1 MLKKQKEEK
10 VEKEPKVK
18 KERKKITL
26 PNLRKTKETDTEKQP
41 KEKKLKLP
49 KLTKKKNTEVVS
61 EEVTSENVK
70 EKKALKEKL
79 HLNTKINLKDLK
91 KIKLKELYA
100 SNLNSKSQVARF
112 KKMTNESYVVIGIGV
127 VVLLIFVIA
136 TCSMLLVSR
145 NQSKTSAYFN
155 QYRLATKTLITEAQT
170 YAVTGKITHYD
181 NYMRELNTDKTR
193 ETAWENLHKCSI
205 DESELDRLNSID
217 ALTKELLPFEEQ
229 ALALVMNK
237 QLQEA
242 VGILHGDEYG
252 GIVDRL
258 ESMMDRCIESVE
270 KDAQSKVTTSG
281 IFMMI
286 SGICFVVLFIYIL
299 KNNLGT
305 IKFSERELLQ
315 PIIDISQ
322 HVIALSEGDFE
333 GEIDV
338 EADESEVGQ
347 MVQAVVFMKRNFS
360 KMVTEIS
367 RTLEKMGNG
376 NYQVELKQEYVGE
389 FEKIKNSMNMIISE
403 TVHTLSTIREVADEI
418 NCGSE
423 QLAKAAEDLAEG
435 GTIQSQRVSEVVQLV
450 QEVHTSM
457 EQHALDADVTVK
469 LSTNAA
475 NVLMQGYEKMQNLKD
490 AISNIN
496 ECSSKINS
504 IIMTIQDIADE
515 TNLLSLNA
523 AIEAARAGEAGRGF
537 GVVAEQVK
545 KLADESAKA
554 AGKTTALIEST
565 VSAVNQGIIIAD
577 ETAKNMNEGML
588 AAKEATSKMQEM
600 AVKLKKESMNME
612 VINTNIDEVAMIVDN
627 NSATSE
633 ETAAVS
639 EQQAAQVVTM
649 VGMLEQ
655 FKI

>member
-1 MLKKQKEEK
+1 MHSKTKEKKKEDK
-10 VEKEPKVK
+10 AK
-18 KERKKITL
+18 KERKKI
-26 PNLRKTKETDTEKQP
+26 EF
-41 KEKKLKLP
+41 P
-49 KLTKKKNTEVVS
+49 KLKKKNKEVN
-61 EEVTSENVK
+61 SENI
-70 EKKALKEKL
+70 KKKKSLKGKI
-79 HLNTKINLKDLK
+79 HLNKN
-91 KIKLKELYA
+91 IKLKDIKNIKLK
-100 SNLNSKSQVARF
+100 SNDAQNKNSKSQVLRF
-112 KKMTNESYVVIGIGV
+112 KKLTNESYVAIGV
-127 VVLLIFVIA
+127 GILVLAIFLVA
-136 TCSMLLVSR
+136 TCSMLLVSH
-145 NQSKTSAYFN
+145 NQSQTSMYFN
-155 QYRLATKTLITEAQT
+155 QYRMATKTLITEVQT

-181 NYMRELNTDKTR
+181 NYMRELNVDKTR
-193 ETAWENLHKCSI
+193 DIAWENLQKCNI
-205 DESELDRLNSID
+205 EQAEAERLDGIHD
-217 ALTKELLPFEEQ
+217 LTKDLLPFEEQ
-229 ALALVMNK
+229 AIALIMNGN
-237 QLQEA
+237 LQDA
-242 VGILHGDEYG
+242 VAILHGDEYG
-252 GIVDRL
+252 GIVERL

-270 KDAQSKVTTSG
+270 RHAQSKVTTSG
-281 IFMMI
+281 IFMAI
-286 SGICFVVLFIYIL
+286 SGVCFVILFVYIL
-299 KNNLGT
+299 YKYLST

-315 PIIDISQ
+315 PIMDISE

-333 GEIDV
+333 GEIEV
-338 EADESEVGQ
+338 EPDESEVGQ
-347 MVQAVVFMKRNFS
+347 MVQAVVFMKKNFS

-389 FEKIKNSMNMIISE
+389 FAKIKDSMNMIISE

-457 EQHALDADVTVK
+457 EQHAIDADVTVK

-475 NVLMQGYEKMQNLKD
+475 DVLMQGYQKMEDLKV

-554 AGKTTALIEST
+554 AGKTTALIETT

-577 ETAKNMNEGML
+577 VTAKNMNEGML
-588 AAKEATSKMQEM
+588 AAKEATVKMQEM
-600 AVKLKKESMNME
+600 AAKLKKESTNME
-612 VINTNIDEVAMIVDN
+612 IINKNIDEVAMIVDN